1 MTEQSTTQQR
11 TELAQRSSNGLEV
24 TLVWV
29 HGDDEDSTVVT
40 VQDEREG
47 SSFEMTVER
56 HLAVDAYYHPF
67 AYRTLGDGASML
79 AEAVR

>member
-1 MTEQSTTQQR
+1 MTEQPTTQR

-29 HGDDEDSTVVT
+29 HGDNEDKTLVSVH
-40 VQDEREG
+40 DERQG
-47 SSFEMTVER
+47 SYFEFPVER
-56 HLAVDAYYHPF
+56 HLALDAYYHPF
-67 AYRTLGDGASML
+67 AYRTLGDEASLL